1 MRSFRGPRMT
11 GGFTLVEL
19 MVALVV
25 GLIVVLAAVGFVV
38 SVAKANSENIQ
49 VTRLTQELRS
59 LTDVMARDIRR
70 ARYVVDPAGLVGAG
84 PAAINHDA
92 IYPTSADGKQSCI
105 QFSYDNPPNL
115 PISTLSHRIR
125 LVGTDVVLKTD
136 ADPTAAC
143 ASTSDG
149 SKLNPSEIA
158 DHGARFHSR
167 LPQQQVRHR
176 GEGQARQRYPR
187 LELAGIEREFRETVY
202 VRSGPARLPCFSHP
216 RRGSAPGA
224 PGREPTRDA
233 PCVFRAG

>member
-1 MRSFRGPRMT
+1 MLIRSFRDSRMA

-92 IYPTSADGKQSCI
+92 IYPTFSDGKQSCI

-115 PISTLSHRIR
+115 PNATLSHRIR

-136 ADPTAAC
+136 ADPATAC

-149 SKLNPSEIA
+149 SKLNSPEVQIT
-158 DHGARFHSR
+158 
-167 LPQQQVRHR
+167 
-176 GEGQARQRYPR
+176 
-187 LELAGIEREFRETVY
+187 ELGFTPDAANSSFDIVVKGKLANVPAGSTLAAIEREFRETVY
-202 VRSGPARLPCFSHP
+202 VRSG
-216 RRGSAPGA
+216 
-224 PGREPTRDA
+224 T
-233 PCVFRAG
+233 VN